1 MHHNTSI
8 NSVLAALAACFG
20 PSANLKCRFDDVKL
34 LIFFEDKMK
43 ILLFSRPQISHTA
56 DDIDRLFSLLER
68 YGFQYAINREFATI
82 VNELTSRSIA
92 EENIYDN
99 SIDGNPEDCLMVCCG
114 GDGTLLEGIHHL
126 KDKNIPVAGINF
138 GHLGF
143 LTSAT
148 RNDVEQFFD
157 DVANH
162 RLRTEKRTMLTV
174 EGIRQAGG
182 EVTAL
187 NEVAAQRLEATML
200 NIITQVNSQ
209 RVAQYNG
216 DGVIIST
223 PTGSTAYS
231 LSAGGPIVAP
241 ECRCFLITPLAPHN
255 FGMRPVVVPDSAEIE
270 LDISARHGEAMISI
284 DNATYSIGEGEKIT
298 IRRAKESILLALP
311 HNISF
316 YETLHSKMMWDADI
330 RNRA

>member
-1 MHHNTSI
+1 
-8 NSVLAALAACFG
+8 
-20 PSANLKCRFDDVKL
+20 
-34 LIFFEDKMK
+34 MK
-43 ILLFSRPQISHTA
+43 ILLFSRPQIRHTA
-56 DDIDRLFSLLER
+56 DDIVRLFSLIEH
-68 YGFQYAINREFATI
+68 YGFQYAINREFAHL
-82 VNELTSRSIA
+82 VERLTARKIA
-92 EENIYDN
+92 EDKIYDQVIECD
-99 SIDGNPEDCLMVCCG
+99 SAECLMVCCG

-126 KDKNIPVAGINF
+126 KDKSIPVAGINF

-148 RNDVEQFFD
+148 RDDVEEFFD
-157 DVANH
+157 DVAHN
-162 RLRTEKRTMLTV
+162 RLRTESRTMLTI

-182 EVTAL
+182 TVTAL

-200 NIITQVNSQ
+200 NIITQVNGQ

-255 FGMRPVVVPDSAEIE
+255 FGMRPVVVPDSAEIL
-270 LDISARHGEAMISI
+270 LDISARHGEAMLSI
-284 DNATYSIGEGEKIT
+284 DNRTYRIGEGEKIR
-298 IRRAKESILLALP
+298 ISRATESILLALP